1 MEYVSMTEEHKTE
14 PEGDDSP
21 GSVFGNLPDS
31 RPGSRSPR
39 RRSGK
44 GGGAAKAK
52 AKPAAKAKPKR
63 AAKPKAAPRPRAAP
77 KPPPSAPPEREREP
91 AAAASGGGLED
102 LAWAGVAAAAEAA
115 TLGVRLASRAIES
128 LRGNSE
134 ERD

>member
-1 MEYVSMTEEHKTE
+1 MTEEHKTE

-21 GSVFGNLPDS
+21 GSVFGTLPDS

-91 AAAASGGGLED
+91 AAAARGGGLED

>member
-1 MEYVSMTEEHKTE
+1 MTEEHKTE

>member
-1 MEYVSMTEEHKTE
+1 MTEEHKTE

-44 GGGAAKAK
+44 GGGATKAK
-52 AKPAAKAKPKR
+52 AKPAVKAKPKPKR

-77 KPPPSAPPEREREP
+77 KPPPSVPPEREREP

>member
-1 MEYVSMTEEHKTE
+1 MTEEHKTE

-39 RRSGK
+39 RRRGK
-44 GGGAAKAK
+44 GGGAAN
-52 AKPAAKAKPKR
+52 AKPKHAAKAKPKP
-63 AAKPKAAPRPRAAP
+63 AAKPQAAPRPRAAP
-77 KPPPSAPPEREREP
+77 KPPPSAPPESEREP
-91 AAAASGGGLED
+91 ATAARGGGLED